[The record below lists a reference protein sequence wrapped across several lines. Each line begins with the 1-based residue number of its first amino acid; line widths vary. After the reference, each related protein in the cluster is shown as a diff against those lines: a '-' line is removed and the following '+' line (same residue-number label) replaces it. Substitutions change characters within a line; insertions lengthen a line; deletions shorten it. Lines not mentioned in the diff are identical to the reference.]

1 MQISAEKLQSTRHV
15 ESLRRTSLI
24 RSTFLQSR
32 KHFSDLMY
40 SLIKISSTNHSLL
53 PVMIADQGRSSS
65 SSSVLPPCE
74 QTILTWNKSSKK
86 RKSCHMDT
94 VKRLRL
100 TASATSNAT
109 QIEQENIE

>member
-24 RSTFLQSR
+24 RFTFLQSR

-53 PVMIADQGRSSS
+53 PVMIADQGRSS

-100 TASATSNAT
+100 TASATSNVA